1 MAVVSGGGRWG
12 RMCAGSQGVLYA
24 SEFVLY
30 LFADLVDLADLA
42 ALVFQLLLQQHD
54 EGLSGLMG
62 PVLVEQVVDVDE
74 DGPYVLHLA
83 LIHVRVDA

>member
-1 MAVVSGGGRWG
+1 MR
-12 RMCAGSQGVLYA
+12 AGSQGVLYA

-42 ALVFQLLLQQHD
+42 ALVLQLLLQQHD

-74 DGPYVLHLA
+74 DGAYVLHLA